1 MPGATTPGF
10 GEFRAAGDYRTA
22 ARAAAPAYA
31 ACRAVQQADQPPPGL
46 CGSALVGTRAG
57 RLHAKAASVHADR
70 WTANWRNCGEG
81 SSMTMAY
88 RPSRGSRC
96 GRRRRRRRAHRWAPV
111 VFQNLCPNAPPSVL
125 TLVGVQRGLVVAGV
139 RRPIPRRIHGASG
152 HYRHGAVRPAL
163 SRAGGRGRAL
173 TKVRPRP
180 PRRCAKAIHCQQ
192 LPGAGHATQLDA
204 AAVLETGARADDP
217 VSHGAGH
224 QDFAGAG
231 VAIYPRRDMYG
242 NSPDVGAEQFTIAGV
257 DARAD
262 LDASVAASA
271 RKASAQR
278 MACAGPSTGY
288 PDSFPLRRCGRVRDE
303 NRHSCA
309 ARRAR

>member
-1 MPGATTPGF
+1 VCVWPLSPWGGPT
-10 GEFRAAGDYRTA
+10 
-22 ARAAAPAYA
+22 
-31 ACRAVQQADQPPPGL
+31 
-46 CGSALVGTRAG
+46 
-57 RLHAKAASVHADR
+57 
-70 WTANWRNCGEG
+70 
-81 SSMTMAY
+81 
-88 RPSRGSRC
+88 
-96 GRRRRRRRAHRWAPV
+96 
-111 VFQNLCPNAPPSVL
+111 
-125 TLVGVQRGLVVAGV
+125 
-139 RRPIPRRIHGASG
+139 GAS
-152 HYRHGAVRPAL
+152 RP
-163 SRAGGRGRAL
+163 GGRGRAL

-180 PRRCAKAIHCQQ
+180 TRRCANAIHCQQ

-204 AAVLETGARADDP
+204 AAVLETGGRADDP
-217 VSHGAGH
+217 VPHGAGH

-231 VAIYPRRDMYG
+231 VATYPRRDMHG
-242 NSPDVGAEQFTIAGV
+242 NSPDVGAEQFTLAGV